1 MPAGAVSIRRWRP
14 ADAAD
19 LHEMIESSLD
29 HLRPWMA
36 WATTGTVEARAA
48 LIEDWVRAGDEGS
61 EYVFAIV
68 ADDRFLGSC
77 GLHRRS
83 ATDGLEIGYW
93 VRAGSTGSGVA
104 TAAVGA
110 LVAVAQGMDGITHV
124 EIRHDAD
131 NPASGRVA
139 EKAGF
144 TRLAEHRRPPMA
156 PAESGREIIWRLELP
171 AT

>member
-1 MPAGAVSIRRWRP
+1 MTGKAVSIRQWRP
-14 ADAAD
+14 DDAAD

-48 LIEDWVRAGDEGS
+48 LIESWARAADDGS

-68 ADDRFLGSC
+68 ADDRFVGSC

-83 ATDGLEIGYW
+83 ATDVLEIGYW
-93 VRAGSTGSGVA
+93 VRADSTGSGLA

-110 LVAVAQGMDGITHV
+110 LVALAEEMDGITHV
-124 EIRHDAD
+124 EICHDAD

-144 TRLAEHRRPPMA
+144 TKVAEHRRPPMA
-156 PAESGREIIWRLELP
+156 PAESGREIIWRLGLT
-171 AT
+171 AI